1 MTYDTQRPHAV
12 TKPRDRMVSW
22 ARVDRDKRHAFAGQ
36 MFRRCASV
44 QKVLS
49 LATGHHKSWI
59 SRQVNGDPTGAVQ
72 RFYDLLKALTADP
85 NADPSHLLVGGLV
98 QISETLGDLPTEELF
113 GRFGEALAEEAR
125 AQAAEDVASFE
136 VLEVMARV
144 QGAEAMPEDL
154 VDLHEALLRHEEAMI
169 AEMAISL
176 TLVLLGNPISKPV
189 FILLDDLLAA
199 VR

>member
-72 RFYDLLKALTADP
+72 RFYDLLHALAADP

-113 GRFGEALAEEAR
+113 ERFGEALKEEAR
-125 AQAAEDVASFE
+125 AQAREHVASFDVRE
-136 VLEVMARV
+136 AMAKV
-144 QGAEAMPEDL
+144 QGDRATPEDL
-154 VDLHEALLRHEEAMI
+154 VTLHEALLEHEESRI
-169 AEMAISL
+169 ALMAISL
-176 TLVLLGNPISKPV
+176 NLVLLGRELRRKRVS
-189 FILLDDLLAA
+189 
-199 VR
+199 